1 MQPLGVSL
9 PSSPA
14 LKVSL
19 HLGKMV
25 FQQKIFV
32 ADAGQAAGH
41 TAAFCC
47 INIPAFKNEVLSQ
60 ETNVRPATN
69 C

>member
-1 MQPLGVSL
+1 
-9 PSSPA
+9 
-14 LKVSL
+14 
-19 HLGKMV
+19 MV

-41 TAAFCC
+41 AAAFCC
-47 INIPAFKNEVLSQ
+47 INIPAFKNEVLPQ
-60 ETNVRPATN
+60 ETSVRPATN